1 MARQLTVKEEKILK
15 RFEVNNPKK
24 INASQ
29 VVLQGLGDFY
39 NVIDPEIYEIPG
51 TNTKLVFGDIRK
63 SMGMEEIQK
72 MIEQQMSKNREN
84 AEQTVG
90 PVVENVEE
98 NDSRE
103 ISGEGIVD
111 DEVVEETKTD
121 DLEKSINEDD
131 VKVLMEQTNVSYERA
146 VQVLKQENHDVIKAL
161 VELSKGN
168 K

>member
-15 RFEVNNPKK
+15 RFEANNPKK

-72 MIEQQMSKNREN
+72 MIEQQMSKSREN
-84 AEQTVG
+84 AEQTVA

-103 ISGEGIVD
+103 ISGEGI
-111 DEVVEETKTD
+111 VEETKTD

-161 VELSKGN
+161 VELTKGN